1 MRACI
6 SGEDT
11 VNGLMPTAVG
21 TKQLAASSSASQEG
35 TSFTPE
41 FGFMFKPAME
51 NDTDDQQR
59 DSQQRHPCQ
68 AQSERN
74 AVCVVR
80 VTAQK

>member
-1 MRACI
+1 MHACI

-11 VNGLMPTAVG
+11 VSGLMPTAVG
-21 TKQLAASSSASQEG
+21 TKQLAASSYASQE
-35 TSFTPE
+35 SACFTPG

-68 AQSERN
+68 AQ
-74 AVCVVR
+74 
-80 VTAQK
+80 

>member
-1 MRACI
+1 
-6 SGEDT
+6 
-11 VNGLMPTAVG
+11 MPTAVG
-21 TKQLAASSSASQEG
+21 TKQLAASSSASQE
-35 TSFTPE
+35 SACFTPG

-68 AQSERN
+68 AQQERN
-74 AVCVVR
+74 VVCAVQ